1 MEEGRTGAEGEKKG
15 GKEGERKV
23 TSGFLSRR
31 TVIFGAAVPGE
42 SADAEQWQ
50 SPKKELSWQG
60 APSPVQSTHHPALVM
75 VTEDRSSTP
84 GLQQWLCG
92 AQGWQGRL
100 WGHAALPLLPG

>member
-1 MEEGRTGAEGEKKG
+1 MGIINHGYGAFVQEGLERERGAGRVEEGRTGAEGEKKG

-60 APSPVQSTHHPALVM
+60 APSPV
-75 VTEDRSSTP
+75 
-84 GLQQWLCG
+84 
-92 AQGWQGRL
+92 
-100 WGHAALPLLPG
+100 